1 MAIKQQVI
9 ALLPAE
15 QLLRELLLEC
25 AQHFPGLEIW
35 ITGGWVRDRLL
46 GIPSSD
52 VDLALN
58 KVTGRVFGKFLESFS
73 TKPEIESKYRQKAAD
88 LGISDS

>member
-1 MAIKQQVI
+1 LTAKKQKSIV
-9 ALLPAE
+9 LLPAE

-46 GIPSSD
+46 GIPLFD
-52 VDLALN
+52 LDLALS
-58 KVTGRVFGKFLESFS
+58 KVTRRESGKFLESFLRRARDRIQVP
-73 TKPEIESKYRQKAAD
+73 PEGNRP
-88 LGISDS
+88 GHP